1 MVTLGVLLVVEG
13 FLGDADSVP
22 PQAARPEIRT
32 MTASAD
38 ATLLFILRLIIFM
51 SPMLER
57 FFTAVFLYWRSKRP
71 GEYSSPGLHRDLLVA
86 SN

>member
-1 MVTLGVLLVVEG
+1 MVTLGVLLEVED
-13 FLGDADSVP
+13 FFGDAESDP
-22 PQAARPEIRT
+22 PQAARPEMRT
-32 MTASAD
+32 TTAKAVV
-38 ATLLFILRLIIFM
+38 TLRFILRLIIFM

-71 GEYSSPGLHRDLLVA
+71 GEYSSPGLHRDHLVA